1 MDLESC
7 EMKRIIKDLVLTAL
21 AFLRRDNRP
30 KIVFYHDI
38 GKKNTPMGTPTDVFM
53 KHLEVLGRRSSSYA
67 SYGGLKGKRK
77 ADVVCFDDGFRGVW
91 EYREKVKSISVKCK
105 VKVFVAPRLVGQEG
119 YLTWDEIRTLNREYG
134 IDFQCHTWSHQT
146 LAGEMIDESPKEERT
161 EEWYKRELV
170 ESRLRLEEELNLGE
184 RVEGERS
191 EVEVERLREKV
202 VVDELC
208 FPVGNFSDEVI
219 ERCKR
224 AGYKKVYASYP
235 GNITDDYIQPRCL
248 VQDLGVMGFKAV
260 LNGGMNPLAKRYRAM
275 HYKK

>member
-1 MDLESC
+1 MIKFL
-7 EMKRIIKDLVLTAL
+7 KKIIIVIFAI
-21 AFLRRDNRP
+21 LRRDASLKN
-30 KIVFYHDI
+30 VFYHDI
-38 GKKNTPMGTPTDVFM
+38 GKKWTPMGTQTDVFM
-53 KHLEVLGRRSSSYA
+53 KHLEVLGRRS
-67 SYGGLKGKRK
+67 KVEGKP
-77 ADVVCFDDGFRGVW
+77 DLICFDDGFRGVW
-91 EYREKVKSISVKCK
+91 EYRDELEKIVGGG
-105 VKVFVAPRLVGQEG
+105 VKVIVFIAVRLVGQPG

-170 ESRLRLEEELNLGE
+170 ESKLRLEEELD
-184 RVEGERS
+184 RP
-191 EVEVERLREKV
+191 
-202 VVDELC
+202 VDELC
-208 FPVGNFSDEVI
+208 FPVGNFSDDVI
-219 ERCKR
+219 RRCKE

-260 LNGGMNPLAKRYRAM
+260 LNGGMNPMKNRYLAM

>member
-1 MDLESC
+1 MR
-7 EMKRIIKDLVLTAL
+7 KVIKNIILWVYAIVAHDKA
-21 AFLRRDNRP
+21 P

-38 GKKNTPMGTPTDVFM
+38 GKKWTPMGTSPQMFF
-53 KHLEVLGRRSSSYA
+53 KHMRVIVESCRLSSYE

-91 EYREKVKSISVKCK
+91 EYRDELEKIVGVGVRVI
-105 VKVFVAPRLVGQEG
+105 VFIAVRLVGQPG

-134 IDFQCHTWSHQT
+134 IIFQCHTWSHQT
-146 LAGEMIDESPKEERT
+146 LVGEMIDESPKEERT

-170 ESRLRLEEELNLGE
+170 ESRLRMEEELG
-184 RVEGERS
+184 RI
-191 EVEVERLREKV
+191 
-202 VVDELC
+202 VDELC

-219 ERCKR
+219 ERCKA
-224 AGYKKVYASYP
+224 AGYRKVYASHP
-235 GNITDDYIQPRCL
+235 GNISDDYIQPRCL

-260 LNGGMNPLAKRYRAM
+260 LNGGMNPMKNRYLAM

>member
-1 MDLESC
+1 MRKL
-7 EMKRIIKDLVLTAL
+7 IKSLMLIVNSIV
-21 AFLRRDNRP
+21 RRDNRP

-38 GKKNTPMGTPTDVFM
+38 GTKWTPMGTSPQMFF
-53 KHLEVLGRRSSSYA
+53 KHMRVVESCKLSSYE
-67 SYGGLKGKRK
+67 SFHLRQCYGGRDGGLKGKRK

-91 EYREKVKSISVKCK
+91 EYREELKKIVGAG
-105 VKVFVAPRLVGQEG
+105 VKVIVFIAVRLVGQEG

-146 LAGEMIDESPKEERT
+146 LVGEMIDESPKEERT

-170 ESRLRLEEELNLGE
+170 ESRLRLEEELG
-184 RVEGERS
+184 RI
-191 EVEVERLREKV
+191 
-202 VVDELC
+202 VDELC

-219 ERCKR
+219 ERCKA
-224 AGYKKVYASYP
+224 AGYRKVYASYP

-260 LNGGMNPLAKRYRAM
+260 LNGGMNPMKNRYLAM